1 MTSVNT
7 LFGCPYLDMGLYLT
21 FIFDIFYILYLG
33 ERQMLW
39 SLCLSVDVC
48 LCSQKV
54 ASQIHI
60 KGKVLDISCC

>member
-39 SLCLSVDVC
+39 SLCLSFDVC
-48 LCSQKV
+48 LLYLSV
-54 ASQIHI
+54 FTESSITNPH
-60 KGKVLDISCC
+60 